1 MLKPLPKERKFSGIE
16 QVQMLTQTAER
27 EKEIHRL
34 QHDLNASNFALQD
47 ERSINKQL
55 NKENERLD
63 DEIVQHLSDKIKLR
77 NEITKLRS
85 ALNFYADPKNY
96 DRITLSLKTAKV
108 LLDDGEFARY
118 VLGVSNE

>member
-1 MLKPLPKERKFSGIE
+1 MNKMLPPTRKFSGVE

-34 QHDLNASNFALQD
+34 QHELNAANIALQD

-55 NKENERLD
+55 NEENERLD
-63 DEIVQHLSDKIKLR
+63 DEIVQQLSDKIKLR

-96 DRITLSLKTAKV
+96 ERITISLKTAKV

-118 VLGVSNE
+118 VLGGSNE